1 MRFWKAIG
9 TFEWWLAAV
18 GAGSMLFIM
27 MMITVI
33 SVAGRYFLHADLIP
47 GAYNIVERI
56 IFPLLVFWALPIAHR
71 EGMFPRLETFAD
83 ALPPRPRAFTA
94 TIVSLVEIV
103 LYAVLF
109 WFVVKFFWASYASH
123 RTMQIGSTFLP
134 LWPVLA
140 SMPLA
145 FALMLL
151 EMGRTLYH
159 NARALFGLEAM
170 AAPVIA
176 VESAVV

>member
-9 TFEWWLAAV
+9 TLEWWLAAA
-18 GAGSMLFIM
+18 GAGTMLFVM
-27 MMITVI
+27 MMVTVI

-47 GAYNIVERI
+47 GAYNIVERV
-56 IFPLLVFWALPIAHR
+56 IFPLLVFWALPLAHR

-83 ALPPRPRAFTA
+83 AQPPRRRAFIA
-94 TIVSLVEIV
+94 TVVTFVEVAI
-103 LYAVLF
+103 YAVLL
-109 WFVVKFFWASYASH
+109 WYVAKFFWASYNTN

-145 FALMLL
+145 IALMVL
-151 EMGRTLYH
+151 EMGRQLYH
-159 NARALFGLEAM
+159 SLRALCGLEAM
-170 AAPVIA
+170 AAPV
-176 VESAVV
+176 VVTESAVV